1 MFLLYEL
8 VFSFYMLHVDE
19 WTEVD
24 RKRGMLFLGCM
35 YSVCIH
41 RFTQFSAPINGAYSG
56 STLNISKQKYRHE
69 FLFSQDMH
77 LNLLLK

>member
-1 MFLLYEL
+1 MMFLLHEL

-24 RKRGMLFLGCM
+24 RKRGMLSLGCM

-41 RFTQFSAPINGAYSG
+41 RFTQSFVSGA
-56 STLNISKQKYRHE
+56 
-69 FLFSQDMH
+69 
-77 LNLLLK
+77 